1 MKGHEKGKILILKLY
16 NKLFS
21 ILICDNHILA
31 IQVQNDESS
40 DLSAES
46 SIGNIYVG
54 RVKNI
59 AVNIGAAFVEI
70 QKGEITFLPLEE
82 AKTAIVI
89 NRKPDGTIKAGDEL
103 IVQLVKEPVKSKL
116 AGVSAGLSLPGSYVV
131 VKNRHENTAYGKDEK
146 TEKIELSGNVEVS
159 SKLGKKYHNKY
170 KNLEPL
176 KEIAKHF
183 DIIVRT
189 NAAGVEETSIVVS
202 EAENLA
208 LQMEHILDIGNK
220 RTCFSCLYQS
230 ENEYLKFIKNCYQ
243 SEYDEIITDE
253 KEIYE
258 TLLAD
263 NRFDSSAVR
272 YYEDDMLPLYK
283 LYSIET
289 RIKEL
294 MDKKVYLKSGA
305 YLVIEQTE
313 ALTAIDVN
321 TGKYEA
327 RKNQEET
334 YLKINLEAAEAIAI
348 ALRAR
353 NLAGIILVDFIN
365 MKKKEHTEQLIDYM
379 RSLLKKDSIPAQVV
393 DITGLGLMEITRK
406 KMNKSFAEQIKI

>member
-1 MKGHEKGKILILKLY
+1 MSHEKGKILILKLY

-21 ILICDNHILA
+21 ILICNNQILA
-31 IQVQNDESS
+31 VQAQNYEGGNAGDA
-40 DLSAES
+40 L

-59 AVNIGAAFVEI
+59 SENIGAAFVEI
-70 QKGEITFLPLEE
+70 RKGKIAFLPLNE

-116 AGVSAGLSLPGSYVV
+116 AGISAGLSLSGSYAVVKYRYENTEYDKAKESEKFELPGS
-131 VKNRHENTAYGKDEK
+131 
-146 TEKIELSGNVEVS
+146 VEVS
-159 SKLGKKYHNKY
+159 SKLGKKYHNIY

-176 KEIAKHF
+176 KEIAKRF

-189 NAAGVEETSIVVS
+189 NAADVQDVSVVIG
-202 EAENLA
+202 EAQNLA
-208 LQMEHILDIGNK
+208 LQMDHVLNIGNK

-243 SEYDEIITDE
+243 YEYDEIITDE

-258 TLLAD
+258 TLLAN
-263 NRFDSSAVR
+263 NRFDSSVVR
-272 YYEDDMLPLYK
+272 YYEDDILPLYK
-283 LYSIET
+283 LYSIEA

-294 MDKKVYLKSGA
+294 LNKNVYLKSGA
-305 YLVIEQTE
+305 YIVIEQTE

-327 RKNQEET
+327 KRNKEET
-334 YLKINLEAAEAIAI
+334 YLKINLEAAKAIAI

-365 MKKKEHTEQLIDYM
+365 MKKKENTEQLTEYM
-379 RSLLKKDSIPAQVV
+379 KSLLKKDSVPAQVV

-406 KMNKSFAEQIKI
+406 KMNKSFAEQMKG